1 MLCDVQWLQGSY
13 CTVYCT
19 AGGAASFTS
28 SLQKLS
34 LCGLSH
40 PHIAQSMIP
49 WCPRLCLVAE
59 SITWAAMEVCQHQP
73 FSPECKQTNKANI
86 ICSTCQKR
94 APSIDEKSIKIQA
107 VGQSTLCR
115 SSCLSHRNTALKKNL
130 LFSSKLLV
138 VQPHKILFDTSSLER
153 RKILPET
160 GDDSMTAFS
169 SLLLKTTG
177 VCPCTCLALKTKV
190 YCRCDKVHPILILLF
205 LVIFFLPILLFYG
218 ADICQREGSEGL
230 NYGNT

>member
-73 FSPECKQTNKANI
+73 FSPECKQTNKANR

-115 SSCLSHRNTALKKNL
+115 SSCLSHRNTVLKKTAFLLKVAGGAATQNTIWH
-130 LFSSKLLV
+130 LFSGEEENPTWDWGWQHDCFLITFIEDHWSLPMYVSSIKD
-138 VQPHKILFDTSSLER
+138 QSILQ
-153 RKILPET
+153 
-160 GDDSMTAFS
+160 MW
-169 SLLLKTTG
+169 
-177 VCPCTCLALKTKV
+177 
-190 YCRCDKVHPILILLF
+190 
-205 LVIFFLPILLFYG
+205 
-218 ADICQREGSEGL
+218 
-230 NYGNT
+230 

>member
-49 WCPRLCLVAE
+49 WCPRVCLVAE
-59 SITWAAMEVCQHQP
+59 SIMWAAMEVCQHQP
-73 FSPECKQTNKANI
+73 FSPECKETNKANR

-115 SSCLSHRNTALKKNL
+115 SSCLSHRNTVLKKTAFLLKVAGGAATQKNYL
-130 LFSSKLLV
+130 TPLLWRGGKSYLRLGMTAWLFSHHFYWR
-138 VQPHKILFDTSSLER
+138 PLEFAHVR
-153 RKILPET
+153 
-160 GDDSMTAFS
+160 
-169 SLLLKTTG
+169 
-177 VCPCTCLALKTKV
+177 V
-190 YCRCDKVHPILILLF
+190 
-205 LVIFFLPILLFYG
+205 
-218 ADICQREGSEGL
+218 
-230 NYGNT
+230 